1 MLSPIARSTAPNSL
15 MHCFSASAII
25 RDMKTTLS
33 FLFSILCLCLVADA
47 QTAPAQ
53 QARRTPSPE
62 ARAAMLAKTGGMIQS
77 KAEGPSILFLNTQS
91 RVDAAVLEAPV
102 AQINMMLRLPA
113 LRKDA
118 PSDAPL
124 SAAREALKDSAIASV
139 VVIGDSPD
147 YPALLI
153 APESRWALVNV
164 AALGGKGVN
173 AETLADRTQ
182 KEVWRAFGY
191 LMGAAH
197 SNFEACLMKPVLTSA
212 DLDALKGKSLS
223 PEPFNKILAH
233 AQKLGI
239 RPTRMTTYRKAVE
252 EGWAPAPTNDLQK
265 AIWEEVKNQSKKK

>member
-1 MLSPIARSTAPNSL
+1 MLVN
-15 MHCFSASAII
+15 
-25 RDMKTTLS
+25 MKTFALYVTVVVS
-33 FLFSILCLCLVADA
+33 CCLTVAA
-47 QTAPAQ
+47 QSAAPAPK
-53 QARRTPSPE
+53 APAAKTTPRTMTPE
-62 ARAAMLAKTGGMIQS
+62 LRAKMLAKTGGMIQS

-91 RVDAAVLEAPV
+91 RVDAAVFENAV
-102 AQINMMLRLPA
+102 KQVNTMLRLPA

-124 SAAREALKDSAIASV
+124 AAAREALKDSAIASV

-164 AALGGKGVN
+164 AALGGKGVS
-173 AETLADRTQ
+173 AETLADRTS

-197 SNFEACLMKPVLTSA
+197 SNFEHCLMKPVLTPA

-223 PEPFNKILAH
+223 PEPFNKITAH

-239 RPTRMTTYRKAVE
+239 KPMRMTTYRKAVE
-252 EGWAPAPTNDLQK
+252 EGWAPPPTNDFQK
-265 AIWEEVKNQSKKK
+265 AIWEELKNSKK